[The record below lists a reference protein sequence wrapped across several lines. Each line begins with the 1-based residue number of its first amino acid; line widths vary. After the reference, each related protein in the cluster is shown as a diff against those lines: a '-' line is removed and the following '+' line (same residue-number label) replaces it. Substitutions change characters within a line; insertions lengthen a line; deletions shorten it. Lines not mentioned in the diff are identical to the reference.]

1 VDHFGSPIIDIGNGS
16 DTMLIYD
23 PVTLSATPGYAAYEW
38 QDGSTETDYNIF
50 DPTAGLYK
58 VIVTGDNGCATHDSV
73 YVAYDRP
80 DLAIARIVSPESSC
94 GTDGP
99 TRVSIEIINNGYYRI
114 STSDTLTLTYSVN
127 GASSTFEQLQLDS
140 ELPLGETRILPF
152 TDTYDFSGPGT
163 YQLQVSLI
171 WSPDQNMSNNLLLGS
186 VETWEG
192 PDVAI
197 NDGAD
202 TIVSGLPVTLDAGSG
217 YASYEWQDLSG
228 GSAYQASQYGTYWVS
243 VADDNGCLAGDTV
256 IIRSITSADVT
267 LASTGRVSI
276 YPNPV
281 KDQLNVDIDL
291 DVERQV
297 RIEMYSIVNALVYRE
312 DVKQA
317 MVSQR
322 QIDVQDLPPGTYYL
336 RITTD
341 NTPHNFIVIV
351 E

>member
-1 VDHFGSPIIDIGNGS
+1 
-16 DTMLIYD
+16 M
-23 PVTLSATPGYAAYEW
+23 
-38 QDGSTETDYNIF
+38 
-50 DPTAGLYK
+50 
-58 VIVTGDNGCATHDSV
+58 IVTGDNGCATRDSV

-99 TRVSIEIINNGYYRI
+99 TQVSIEIINNGYYRI
-114 STSDTLTLTYSVN
+114 STSDTLTITYSVN

-140 ELPLGETRILPF
+140 ELPLGETRILTF
-152 TDTYDFSGPGT
+152 TDAYDFSGLGT
-163 YQLQVSLI
+163 YNLQVSLI
-171 WSPDQNMSNNLLLGS
+171 WGQDQNMSNNLLLGS

-202 TIVSGLPVTLDAGSG
+202 TIISGLPVTLDAGSG

-228 GSAYQASQYGTYWVS
+228 GSVYQASQYGTYWVS

-256 IIRSITSADVT
+256 IIRSITSADVS
-267 LASTGRVSI
+267 LASMGRVSI

-297 RIEMYSIVNALVYRE
+297 RIEMYSIVNALIYRE